1 MESKIENLIYL
12 SGGEGRYQYCALFLA
27 FLVWS
32 ISAFHSIS
40 LPFLEAVPNVNLIP
54 YNQTVPL
61 NYSICDKYKYN
72 YTKLND
78 IKYSWIIDFEIEC
91 SEVKVGLI
99 GTFTYIGFTSGSFLY
114 PIFCEILSNK
124 NIILIGMAF
133 YCSLNLIISFFQNYY
148 IALVSLIFLGICT
161 NISNYSSMTIVSESV
176 TSKKRSVF
184 SSIINIGFCFS
195 ALIFTPLFFFLQKWS
210 FVFYCHILISI
221 VILIAIYFILFNSPR
236 KYMNTDKEKML
247 EILRGISKFNKKLE
261 NFNEKI
267 KEEEYQNLLDELGSG
282 EKEMKDVNIKEN
294 ENGKTE
300 NKKKLG
306 YLSLIKYPSIRYKF
320 IIFSIMFMTTSAI
333 YNGIAIGAKNMKGNL
348 YLNIV
353 LLYWFEG
360 LAYIVT
366 GFLIN
371 CKPLG
376 RKFSLFLLFLLSALG
391 FLAYVIM
398 VNHYSSET
406 GEFIS
411 MLLVRFTISGVY
423 TTYYTY
429 ILESYP
435 TPIRSKGFG
444 LNSTFGNI
452 GGIVIPMF
460 IELFDKKKI
469 YYIFA
474 GMCGFDCFLV
484 LFLKETVGSPMQE
497 SIEELEEE
505 KRKIKEGKLDEEKQI
520 LPLSIE
526 RNSTSSL

>member
-1 MESKIENLIYL
+1 METKIENLINL
-12 SGGEGRYQYCALFLA
+12 SGGEGRYQYCALVLA

-40 LPFLEAVPNVNLIP
+40 LPFLEAVPNVYLTD
-54 YNQTVPL
+54 YNETVPL
-61 NYSICDKYKYN
+61 NYTICQKYN
-72 YTKLND
+72 YIKQND

-91 SEVKVGLI
+91 SEIKVGLI

-114 PIFCEILSNK
+114 PIFCKILSNK
-124 NIILIGMAF
+124 NII
-133 YCSLNLIISFFQNYY
+133 IISMTVYCIFNLFLSFFPNYY
-148 IALVSLIFLGICT
+148 FALISLIFLGIGT
-161 NISNYSSMTIVSESV
+161 NTSNYSSMTIVSESI
-176 TSKKRSVF
+176 TSKKRSIF
-184 SSIINIGFCFS
+184 SSIINLGFCFS

-210 FVFYCHILISI
+210 FVFYCHILIS
-221 VILIAIYFILFNSPR
+221 VLILIGIFFILFNSPR
-236 KYMNTDKEKML
+236 KYLNTDKEKMM

-261 NFNEKI
+261 NFDEKI
-267 KEEEYQNLLDELGSG
+267 KDEEYQNLLSELDNKDK
-282 EKEMKDVNIKEN
+282 KEMADVDIKEDTKD
-294 ENGKTE
+294 KTE
-300 NKKKLG
+300 KKKLG

-348 YLNIV
+348 YINIV

-376 RKFSLFLLFLLSALG
+376 RKYSLLLLFLLSALG
-391 FLAYVIM
+391 FLAYVFM
-398 VNHYSSET
+398 SNYFYSEI
-406 GEFIS
+406 GQFIS

-429 ILESYP
+429 ILENYP
-435 TPIRSKGFG
+435 TPIRSIGFG

-452 GGIVIPMF
+452 GGIVIPL
-460 IELFDKKKI
+460 ILELFSKESI

-474 GMCGFDCFLV
+474 GMCGLDCVLV
-484 LFLKETVGSPMQE
+484 CFLKETVGTPMQE
-497 SIEELEEE
+497 CIKEIEEE
-505 KRKIKEGKLDEEKQI
+505 KRKIEEGKVDEKDDEFPSEI
-520 LPLSIE
+520 A
-526 RNSTSSL
+526 RNTESTL